1 MPVAAQMP
9 MPVVMAQPVQNVEI
23 TREMLAMIG
32 TPDAQKQYLG
42 ENLYS
47 RVMSYDQ
54 ARAGRVVGM
63 ILDAYTTDQIIENL
77 RNESN
82 LKVTVDRAIMTICEH
97 EKTAQAAATA

>member
-9 MPVVMAQPVQNVEI
+9 MPVLIAQPVQNVEI

-47 RVMSYDQ
+47 RVMKYDQ

-63 ILDAYTTDQIIENL
+63 ILDAYSTDQIIENL
-77 RNESN
+77 RNESI
-82 LKVTVDRAIMTICEH
+82 LEVTVDRAIMTICEH
-97 EKTAQAAATA
+97 EKTA